1 MENQS
6 GYLPDRPLVPMKVC
20 WKFCQPLCQ
29 SNINIIDRGCQ
40 DCLFGFDI
48 AILKDFRYH
57 PMENFAQFHLLYEVI
72 HECHTVLESCWQS
85 MLAFHYVG
93 TQQVFP
99 TVRVRYPYRVM
110 DVRVAW
116 IQGAWSTEIQTQKIV
131 RCKSRPVC
139 PPADLSF
146 HSRLVRR
153 LRTIPIIG
161 VEVEANQ
168 RIRSSF

>member
-1 MENQS
+1 
-6 GYLPDRPLVPMKVC
+6 
-20 WKFCQPLCQ
+20 
-29 SNINIIDRGCQ
+29 
-40 DCLFGFDI
+40 
-48 AILKDFRYH
+48 
-57 PMENFAQFHLLYEVI
+57 LLYEVI